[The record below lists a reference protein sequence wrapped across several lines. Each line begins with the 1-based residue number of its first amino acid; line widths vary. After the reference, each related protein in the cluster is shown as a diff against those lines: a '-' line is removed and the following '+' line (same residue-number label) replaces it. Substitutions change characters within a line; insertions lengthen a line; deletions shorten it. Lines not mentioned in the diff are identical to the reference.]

1 MHRRLYADFK
11 TASLTKWLMTMI
23 IGFATKPTS
32 IWIYFMEKSLIDD
45 LTFLLPFV
53 LNGNA
58 IRLSH
63 STIIPGTFY
72 FVNLKKKWC
81 FLCFKD
87 FSANDSNAKFAVKF
101 TSGCYIT
108 TLITEWQD
116 AWNGSETFLLKQ
128 VMISYLSNMTVS
140 LMFVESK
147 SWLSLTVSKIS
158 KLIERRYF
166 WVSEAES
173 CIRAI
178 CTCMII
184 HKW

>member
-1 MHRRLYADFK
+1 M
-11 TASLTKWLMTMI
+11 
-23 IGFATKPTS
+23 
-32 IWIYFMEKSLIDD
+32 
-45 LTFLLPFV
+45 
-53 LNGNA
+53 
-58 IRLSH
+58 
-63 STIIPGTFY
+63 
-72 FVNLKKKWC
+72 
-81 FLCFKD
+81 
-87 FSANDSNAKFAVKF
+87 KF

-128 VMISYLSNMTVS
+128 VMISYLRNMTVS

-166 WVSEAES
+166 WVSETES

-178 CTCMII
+178 LNVWLFTNGNKFVLGYMKVFIWFYI
-184 HKW
+184 FIFLTLISYKYLILQEQLKNIYLHVYSLHKSGNWLQGLNLNYMF